1 MNEINEK
8 MNNTIEATSIL
19 STNVSDLKLM
29 LNKVSGLDNE
39 LNLGEEDLN
48 QYICEFNKKLIELT
62 MYKGKLTETVKTI
75 TSINDK
81 MKQYLDRPEVN
92 VICDNSKGYS
102 LFIKRKT
109 EGNKRSNCI
118 ISNSDVISDIQLM
131 EQKFNQ

>member
-48 QYICEFNKKLIELT
+48 QYVCEFNKKINRID
-62 MYKGKLTETVKTI
+62 YVQGKT
-75 TSINDK
+75 N
-81 MKQYLDRPEVN
+81 
-92 VICDNSKGYS
+92 
-102 LFIKRKT
+102 
-109 EGNKRSNCI
+109 
-118 ISNSDVISDIQLM
+118 
-131 EQKFNQ
+131 